1 MELTTL
7 QTIRK
12 NNHLSRR
19 ELADK
24 SGVSA
29 DTIAHLENGTTDI
42 RQAKLQTLYD
52 LAKALHCKVRD
63 FFPNEKII

>member
-1 MELTTL
+1 MENTL
-7 QTIRK
+7 RKIRQEK
-12 NNHLSRR
+12 GYTRQELSM
-19 ELADK
+19 K
-24 SGVSA
+24 SNVSA
-29 DTIAHLENGTTDI
+29 DTIAHLETGITDI